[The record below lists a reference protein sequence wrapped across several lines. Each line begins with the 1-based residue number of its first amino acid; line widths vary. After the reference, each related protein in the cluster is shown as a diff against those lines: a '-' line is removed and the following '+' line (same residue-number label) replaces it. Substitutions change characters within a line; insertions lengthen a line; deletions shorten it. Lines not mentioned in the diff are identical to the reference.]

1 MLMVDREGIPLSLFT
16 LSANEAEV
24 NAVETLVDV
33 RMSDKTPERLM
44 YDKAA
49 DADWLRE
56 NLEARNVEL
65 ICPHRRGR
73 KKPATQDGRP
83 MRRYKRRNRVER
95 TISWLFNFRRLVARY
110 EWYPEL
116 FEGFAFLGCLFTVM
130 KRL

>member
-1 MLMVDREGIPLSLFT
+1 MVDREGIPLSLFT